1 MKRRLLLLLVLG
13 LLLTGCAREAPPM
26 ETTGE
31 LTIATTIPT
40 AAPTTE
46 PATVPT
52 TVPTEPLDPIGE
64 LLDSMTLREKV
75 GQLFI
80 IQPDALTET
89 GGAATE
95 MTDYMTQM
103 LAQYPVGGIVQF
115 AGNILSPDQIT
126 RFNADLQSASR
137 IPLFLCVDEEGGTVA
152 RLANHPAFDLPRY
165 KNAATVGAKENPE
178 DAREMGRT
186 IGTYLSEYGFNVDF
200 APVADVNTNPG
211 NPVIGKR
218 AFSNSAE
225 VVTHMADAMA
235 EGLNE
240 QGIIAA
246 FKHFPGHG
254 DTAQDSHNG
263 LAVTYRT
270 GRQLA
275 NCEILPFLMADSND
289 FIMVGH
295 IAVPE
300 ETGTMEPA
308 TMSEYMVSTILKGNL
323 GFEGLVITDSL
334 VMEAVTDLYT
344 SAEAAVTALTAGCD
358 ILLIPEDLEESF
370 EAVIA
375 AIGDGTLSEDW
386 LEETV
391 YRILRFKADHGLL
404 ITE

>member
-1 MKRRLLLLLVLG
+1 MKRLALFLLVLG
-13 LLLTGCAREAPPM
+13 LLFTGCTQEPESA
-26 ETTGE
+26 ETTTVPAE
-31 LTIATTIPT
+31 TMATT
-40 AAPTTE
+40 APTTM
-46 PATVPT
+46 PTTAPT
-52 TVPTEPLDPIGE
+52 TVPTAPPDPTEE
-64 LLDSMTLREKV
+64 LLNSMTLREKI

-80 IQPDALTET
+80 VQPDALTED
-89 GGAATE
+89 GNAATE
-95 MTDYMTQM
+95 LTEYMLQM

-115 AGNILSPDQIT
+115 AGNILSPDQVT
-126 RFNADLQSASR
+126 TFNQSLQDASR

-152 RLANHPAFDLPRY
+152 RLANHPSFDLPKY
-165 KNAATVGAKENPE
+165 KNAATVGASETAE

-186 IGTYLSEYGFNVDF
+186 IGAYLSEYGFNVDF
-200 APVADVNTNPG
+200 APVADVNTNPN

-225 VVTHMADAMA
+225 VVSYMASAMA

-275 NCEILPFLMADSND
+275 NCEILPFLMADYND

-308 TMSEYMVSTILKGNL
+308 SMSEYMVSTILKGNL
-323 GFEGLVITDSL
+323 EFQGLVITDSL
-334 VMEAVTDLYT
+334 TMEAITEAYT
-344 SAEAAVTALTAGCD
+344 PGEAAVTALRAGCD
-358 ILLIPEDLEESF
+358 ILLMPENLPEAFD
-370 EAVIA
+370 AVIT
-375 AIGDGTLSEDW
+375 AIEDGTLSMEW
-386 LEETV
+386 LEDTV
-391 YRILRFKADHGLL
+391 YRILKFKQLHGLL